1 MIIFD
6 GRTHFPCH
14 TIMPKI
20 DDIGKFIY
28 FKFNSQQSNSIGD
41 KICVGNFRFF
51 YFDHSGKQELYFI
64 RKKILYIKTIICS
77 FHLIHYNKLEEQ
89 GFGL

>member
-1 MIIFD
+1 MSNYNIMYDFFFCEYILHKTEKIHDNYQLQLSLVDLLNDLKMIFSMIIFD

-28 FKFNSQQSNSIGD
+28 FKFNYQ
-41 KICVGNFRFF
+41 
-51 YFDHSGKQELYFI
+51 
-64 RKKILYIKTIICS
+64 
-77 FHLIHYNKLEEQ
+77 
-89 GFGL
+89 